1 MIEFTEKAEDR
12 IKDEYMKRIYV
23 HMFHQANKDP
33 VLAAACR
40 KPNKTLEGV
49 IRYVMVRAR
58 GKESGGCAV
67 IAKDQVYA
75 WARSYMLNDNLNYEG
90 DMNDR
95 TSDQIYAEAS
105 GPDAAAGHRK
115 QSEDG
120 DDPAKSCKCKKSEE
134 DGKVSEGCEI
144 VKQKK
149 CCKIHSIPETPSAD
163 MQKRLLEEFYEGFGI
178 RG

>member
-115 QSEDG
+115 QSENG
-120 DDPAKSCKCKKSEE
+120 DDPAKSCKCKKPEKNR
-134 DGKVSEGCEI
+134 KVLEGSKI
-144 VKQKK
+144 IKSKK
-149 CCKIHSIPETPSAD
+149 YDALPVFSETPSAD
-163 MQKRLLEEFYEGFGI
+163 MQERLLTEFYEGFGI